1 MSLKSLKDRQG
12 PGSFNTKGVSTGS
25 VEVDFSSVRSP
36 GRGFSWNKL
45 HICLKDKTVVGEGP
59 CFKKL

>member
-25 VEVDFSSVRSP
+25 VEVDFSSASSP
-36 GRGFSWNKL
+36 GRGFFWNKL
-45 HICLKDKTVVGEGP
+45 HICLKIRLVGEGP
-59 CFKKL
+59 CFKRL